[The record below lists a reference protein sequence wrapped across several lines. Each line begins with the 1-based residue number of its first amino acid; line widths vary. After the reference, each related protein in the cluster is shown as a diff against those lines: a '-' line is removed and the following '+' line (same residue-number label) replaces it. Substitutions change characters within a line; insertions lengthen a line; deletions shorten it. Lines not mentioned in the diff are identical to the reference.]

1 MVAPTR
7 DRLAADKSLRVSS
20 YGRNRPGCLSRSRE
34 EGRNG
39 ATREGRE
46 EDRSK
51 DYRATIIAN
60 GHERG
65 GKKKKRKS
73 CENSKSLARNRQQI
87 DSNIANCCYV
97 MFHHPRGIDRGL
109 GRVGSREMHGIVK
122 IERYFSTRQQVGM

>member
-65 GKKKKRKS
+65 KKKEKKKLREFEIACEKS
-73 CENSKSLARNRQQI
+73 PTNRFE
-87 DSNIANCCYV
+87 Y
-97 MFHHPRGIDRGL
+97 R
-109 GRVGSREMHGIVK
+109 
-122 IERYFSTRQQVGM
+122 